1 MTCNSMGQYIYNSR
15 SSSMPFFYFVF
26 VCILYFAKP
35 HSVCCKRRFEATF
48 TSMSFLCV
56 CRFSRGWALSLALCR
71 ARMGSFC
78 ALVNLSQ
85 FLRCGES
92 SLALKRFFS
101 IRPLPSSL
109 WLDPLVRIE
118 GDSFSLLVLS
128 WITES
133 FGSAWNKA
141 SSWVEW
147 EPGLWLNTS
156 NNWEILKSKLHQQTG
171 LMAIW
176 KD

>member
-1 MTCNSMGQYIYNSR
+1 MTSNSVGNTFITVIV
-15 SSSMPFFYFVF
+15 PTLFCVLCLFAF
-26 VCILYFAKP
+26 CILRSPTVCVASGDLKP
-35 HSVCCKRRFEATF
+35 HSHRWA
-48 TSMSFLCV
+48 SFAFAV
-56 CRFSRGWALSLALCR
+56 SRGVEPSALHC

-118 GDSFSLLVLS
+118 GDSFSLLVSS
-128 WITES
+128 WFTQKAS
-133 FGSAWNKA
+133 GSAWSKA
-141 SSWVEW
+141 SSWV
-147 EPGLWLNTS
+147 GTWLVT
-156 NNWEILKSKLHQQTG
+156 
-171 LMAIW
+171 
-176 KD
+176 